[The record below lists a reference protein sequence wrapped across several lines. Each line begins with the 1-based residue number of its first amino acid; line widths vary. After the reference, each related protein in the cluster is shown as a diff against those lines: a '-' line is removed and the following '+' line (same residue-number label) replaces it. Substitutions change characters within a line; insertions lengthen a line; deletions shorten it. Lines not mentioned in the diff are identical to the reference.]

1 MYGSDAPFRQALLCE
16 CGVEPLSGV
25 VRFSHARHPDDPS
38 CAALKGPV
46 SLMRP
51 VNDNRA

>member
-1 MYGSDAPFRQALLCE
+1 MYGSGVPFRRALLCE
-16 CGVEPLSGV
+16 CRVELLSGV

-38 CAALKGPV
+38 CAALIGPV